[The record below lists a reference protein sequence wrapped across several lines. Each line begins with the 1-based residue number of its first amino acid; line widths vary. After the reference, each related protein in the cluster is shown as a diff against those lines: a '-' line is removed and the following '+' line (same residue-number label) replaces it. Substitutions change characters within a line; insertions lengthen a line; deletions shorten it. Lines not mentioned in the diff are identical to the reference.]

1 METNE
6 VEKKLDAADSIL
18 TKIKTLLKKHWGILL
33 FLLFSYCVYWAFTQ
47 PAPVQEE
54 QYQEPVQEE
63 QYQESVQEEPIQE
76 EQYNTDNTYMSED
89 TTATYQEVAE

>member
-54 QYQEPVQEE
+54 QVQEE
-63 QYQESVQEEPIQE
+63 QYQEPVQE
-76 EQYNTDNTYMSED
+76 EQYNTDNTYVSED
-89 TTATYQEVAE
+89 TTTTYEEVAE